1 MSASKRPSTSSLRRY
16 LTSRPYI
23 AVADIRRR
31 FGLDP
36 EAMSVVSRNGTT
48 AYIGLPEREATKL
61 QDLWQR
67 DEVGVELSV
76 EVRAPVV
83 VGIYPMRIARFV
95 IDHTANGS
103 GNGHG
108 YRPPPGAT
116 SHPRPAPEADE
127 GRRRRSSDLML
138 FSRIESAATAAGAS
152 LAPGRLAG

>member
-31 FGLDP
+31 FALDP

-48 AYIGLPEREATKL
+48 AYVGLPEREASKL

-67 DEVGVELSV
+67 DEIGVELSV

-83 VGIYPMRIARFV
+83 VGIFPMRIARFV
-95 IDHTANGS
+95 ADHG
-103 GNGHG
+103 GNGIGTAASHG
-108 YRPPPGAT
+108 YRTRP
-116 SHPRPAPEADE
+116 PAPP
-127 GRRRRSSDLML
+127 
-138 FSRIESAATAAGAS
+138 AAT
-152 LAPGRLAG
+152 RLDDPARE

>member
-1 MSASKRPSTSSLRRY
+1 MSANKRPSTSSLRRY

-31 FGLDP
+31 FGLVP
-36 EAMSVVSRNGTT
+36 EAMSVVSRNGTS
-48 AYIGLPEREATKL
+48 AFIVLPKRVAGKL

-95 IDHTANGS
+95 IDQANGS
-103 GNGHG
+103 
-108 YRPPPGAT
+108 
-116 SHPRPAPEADE
+116 
-127 GRRRRSSDLML
+127 
-138 FSRIESAATAAGAS
+138 
-152 LAPGRLAG
+152 

>member
-16 LTSRPYI
+16 LTSRPFI
-23 AVADIRRR
+23 AVADVRRR

-76 EVRAPVV
+76 EVRAPVI
-83 VGIYPMRIARFV
+83 VGIYPLRIARFV
-95 IDHTANGS
+95 IDQATNGSANG
-103 GNGHG
+103 
-108 YRPPPGAT
+108 Y
-116 SHPRPAPEADE
+116 HPTGPEQAPSEPMRPAPIYHPPQGSPPPMRAEPVHRPPAYEDLPEA
-127 GRRRRSSDLML
+127 
-138 FSRIESAATAAGAS
+138 
-152 LAPGRLAG
+152 